1 MLTIYESSIYP
12 RPARDNVE
20 KYVGIPNCLNIT
32 STSNKSYF
40 QYAGVPLT
48 ELINENAL
56 SLATNILI
64 LHLKLFL
71 IAPAESVLGLILCIA
86 KFIDECEWCYSYTE
100 LAKNIYS
107 ASDAKC

>member
-12 RPARDNVE
+12 RSARVNVE

-32 STSNKSYF
+32 STSYKNYF

-48 ELINENAL
+48 ELINENEL

-71 IAPAESVLGLILCIA
+71 IAPAESVLGLILCLA
-86 KFIDECEWCYSYTE
+86 KFIDECKWRYSYTG